1 MPGSKKRLDVAMR
14 RDQVLKLDLAG
25 YRDRQIAEKL
35 GITLVTVQN
44 DLAVT
49 RRELTNRVTG
59 QAEERR
65 AQSLA
70 RLEDALTVAVEV
82 MRKEHLAH
90 SNGRLVSVW
99 DAEAGEERHVT
110 DDGPKLAA
118 VDKVVKIVESIRNM
132 FGDNAPSKVETT
144 VGGTVEYVMKISQD
158 EMDQI

>member
-1 MPGSKKRLDVAMR
+1 VPGSQKRWDVALR

-35 GITLVTVQN
+35 GISMKTVQN
-44 DLAVT
+44 DLYIT
-49 RRELTNRVTG
+49 RKELTDRVTG
-59 QAEERR
+59 QAEARR

-90 SNGRLVSVW
+90 SNGRLVQVE
-99 DAEAGEERHVT
+99 DEVTGEVRQVL
-110 DDGPKLAA
+110 DDGPRLAA

-132 FGDNAPSKVETT
+132 FGDNAPSKVDNT
-144 VGGTVEYVMKISQD
+144 VTGSVEYVVKVD
-158 EMDQI
+158 AGEMEQL